1 MKYMWLMVGIGIGLV
16 VLLLILLIR
25 YLEQR
30 FRDISQQALSSNIDA
45 VIKIAEDRLSLKG
58 KETEEKLASER
69 RLINQTV
76 GQIEKLLRQTQTE
89 LVELSKQTSTQF
101 GSLRQSLEEHR
112 RLTGDLKASTDE
124 LKRLLSN
131 NQRLGSWGER
141 IAEDI
146 LQAAGLQKGIHY
158 EVQQSGVNGRP
169 DIVFKLPDNK
179 VVNVDVKFPFKHLQ
193 AWLQTEDPEEKK
205 RYLQKFR
212 EEVRNKIREIKSRG
226 YINPQEGTLD
236 YAVMFIPNEMVFG
249 FINERLGEVIDEAM
263 ANKIILASPF
273 TFYAVARIIFES
285 YRNFY
290 YEKNLRQIV
299 KLIGD
304 FSHQWQLFKG
314 EFEGLNDLFK
324 KVDERL
330 DKIRTVRYKRME
342 RKISQIEEYKHK
354 QLSPGDAKN

>member
-1 MKYMWLMVGIGIGLV
+1 MKYMWLIVGVGVGLV
-16 VLLLILLIR
+16 VLIFLLIR

-30 FRDISQQALSSNIDA
+30 FRDISQQALTSSIDK
-45 VIKIAEDRLSLKG
+45 VISIAEDRLSLKG
-58 KETEEKLASER
+58 KETEEKLASDR

-76 GQIEKLLRQTQTE
+76 SQVERLLRQTQTE
-89 LVELSKQTSTQF
+89 LIELSKQTSTQF

-124 LKRLLSN
+124 LKKLLSN
-131 NQRLGSWGER
+131 NQRLGAWGER

-146 LQAAGLQKGIHY
+146 LKAAGLQKGVHY
-158 EVQQSGVNGRP
+158 EVQQGGVNGRP
-169 DIVFKLPDNK
+169 DIVFKLPDDK

-193 AWLQTEDPEEKK
+193 AWLQTENPEEKK

-212 EEVRNKIREIKSRG
+212 EEVRNKIKEIKNRG

-273 TFYAVARIIFES
+273 TLYAVARIIFES

-314 EFEGLNDLFK
+314 EFEGLNDLFR
-324 KVDERL
+324 KVDDRL
-330 DKIRTVRYKRME
+330 EKIRTVRYKGME
-342 RKISQIEEYKHK
+342 RKINQIEEYKHK
-354 QLSPGDAKN
+354 QLTSKNAKN